1 MRENMINQE
10 ELDRKEE
17 ENNDDEVD
25 YGDEEQE
32 WSQPQFRRST
42 RMSVRPAYLSD
53 FVLWNDH
60 MGLLLEPIHQTPQHD
75 IETGQQLPLPKV
87 ILFKDIKVE
96 EEGGGG
102 CGKSSC
108 PICLE
113 EYDMMIMRLGD

>member
-1 MRENMINQE
+1 MINQE

-53 FVLWNDH
+53 FVLW
-60 MGLLLEPIHQTPQHD
+60 
-75 IETGQQLPLPKV
+75 
-87 ILFKDIKVE
+87 
-96 EEGGGG
+96 
-102 CGKSSC
+102 
-108 PICLE
+108 
-113 EYDMMIMRLGD
+113 